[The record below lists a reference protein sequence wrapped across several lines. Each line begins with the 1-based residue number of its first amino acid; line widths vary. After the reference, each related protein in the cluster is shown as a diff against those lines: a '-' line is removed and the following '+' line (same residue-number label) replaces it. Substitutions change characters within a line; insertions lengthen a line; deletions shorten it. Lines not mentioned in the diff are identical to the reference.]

1 MEIKRVDFTTRNAIV
16 DAVVN
21 EVIKKT
27 DFGEVEY
34 HPEYRAFYY
43 MAVVL
48 TNYTDYTLDENLSDS
63 ELFDDVSKTFIEIEP
78 ELPKRELEMIAKLI
92 DEKVEYNKILFAN
105 KTAYS
110 MTDASLAYLV
120 EKIIDVLDEF
130 ADADI
135 ADVLK
140 KIDSLTKDKNS
151 MVSAVYKMIEE
162 NKKK

>member
-1 MEIKRVDFTTRNAIV
+1 
-16 DAVVN
+16 
-21 EVIKKT
+21 
-27 DFGEVEY
+27 
-34 HPEYRAFYY
+34 

-63 ELFDDVSKTFIEIEP
+63 ELFDDVSKTFIETEP

-105 KTAYS
+105 KTVYS

-120 EKIIDVLDEF
+120 EKITDVLDEF
-130 ADADI
+130 ADADV